1 MGNYLQLIIIIIK
14 VFAILLFPQETHLQ
28 SWILQLFPILL
39 ILTWL
44 ELGKKL
50 LTSHKLSLLSTLSK
64 PSHFQQWTIYF
75 LCLSILSP
83 TLSFSCLSLSLNFS
97 APCCPLLFSRGVFSD
112 SSTEN
117 PWSSSISWAPNRL
130 PSATSREVRTLCRR
144 ARAFLICTIKRRR
157 AVKGPEVFRLQERQ
171 WLATSSPSR
180 LIRTRR
186 KSAALIKKLFRPNLK
201 RKSMASLTNAE
212 FLIAENK
219 AKYNRAQ
226 KGKKQASGCDA
237 EEVSTEKFSQ
247 STCQLHPKQRCGHK
261 TLINK

>member
-97 APCCPLLFSRGVFSD
+97 APCCPLLFSRGVFF
-112 SSTEN
+112 
-117 PWSSSISWAPNRL
+117 WFFNRK
-130 PSATSREVRTLCRR
+130 PM
-144 ARAFLICTIKRRR
+144 K
-157 AVKGPEVFRLQERQ
+157 
-171 WLATSSPSR
+171 
-180 LIRTRR
+180 
-186 KSAALIKKLFRPNLK
+186 
-201 RKSMASLTNAE
+201 
-212 FLIAENK
+212 
-219 AKYNRAQ
+219 
-226 KGKKQASGCDA
+226 
-237 EEVSTEKFSQ
+237 
-247 STCQLHPKQRCGHK
+247 
-261 TLINK
+261 LINFLGPKSPPIGNIPRGEDSLSPCSCLSYLYDQEKKGGEGARGISSAGEAVARNFFPLTPDQNTKEVGGPHQEIVPPQLKEKIHGLTHECWILNCGE